1 MVNIIRF
8 LFCALACFFSIT
20 VYASNDP
27 VRDNWD
33 KHLKNQDAYHQR
45 TQRAAAEVIADIKM
59 GAPNSAERTSVKQ
72 LLVRSGVAID
82 GSKVKIG
89 ASVTKQVDTAKVAS
103 TLVDRLKNAKDYAK
117 KVGKAS
123 IPAFVGT
130 AAIHALMEGI
140 DWVMDEGGKVT
151 KKPVNPNP
159 KTENTEGKY
168 TSDYQYYTQENDGT
182 YTYAYTAENACK
194 IHFSYHNAW
203 QNVFTYRFDRMAS
216 SSKCE
221 YTLKWNNNS
230 GSDTKGT
237 ETPSRKANPHKG
249 TTEPERV
256 EVTPKEIEDAIKK
269 ALESNNPALA
279 TAIAEAMKSAY
290 TQDNSEGQPKTTNPL
305 VADAQNDMQ
314 RAVDGALDTPTSTG
328 GTAERPSGYYKITD
342 GDKTIEGYVTPS
354 DTTGQTNT
362 DTESNTVTDPITGN
376 QTTTGTSTGSI
387 QFPAFCDWAGI
398 VCDWIGW
405 TKQEPEEPKDDQ
417 PVLTEVQ
424 IPYAPFSIAS
434 FNAQC
439 PVDMNLS
446 LDLMGQNQN
455 FVLPMSP
462 FCDFFSSIKP
472 FVIALASFFAV
483 RLLGNASF
491 NSGN

>member
-1 MVNIIRF
+1 MVNIIRI

-20 VYASNDP
+20 AYASNDP

-33 KHLKNQDAYHQR
+33 KHLKNQYAYDQR
-45 TQRAAAEVIADIKM
+45 TKRAASELLASVSMTPEKKA
-59 GAPNSAERTSVKQ
+59 NVKQ
-72 LLVRSGVAID
+72 MLERQGLLED

-89 ASVTKQVDTAKVAS
+89 ASVTKPVDTAKVAS
-103 TLVDRLKNAKDYAK
+103 QLASRFANAAKYAKDF
-117 KVGKAS
+117 GKAS
-123 IPAFVGT
+123 IPGFVGSAAFYGLMKGVDYVLDPENNSIVKNPSPDDPDPAMEQCT
-130 AAIHALMEGI
+130 ASNNNCSWSPTLYWDGSWAPYARFASAYAAAKNAQNISGRQGELTYSDGWWRI
-140 DWVMDEGGKVT
+140 NGNVFVGVLSSS
-151 KKPVNPNP
+151 NPNYSP
-159 KTENTEGKY
+159 
-168 TSDYQYYTQENDGT
+168 
-182 YTYAYTAENACK
+182 TATAPTPEA
-194 IHFSYHNAW
+194 HVA
-203 QNVFTYRFDRMAS
+203 
-216 SSKCE
+216 
-221 YTLKWNNNS
+221 
-230 GSDTKGT
+230 
-237 ETPSRKANPHKG
+237 TPS
-249 TTEPERV
+249 
-256 EVTPKEIEDAIKK
+256 EIEEALKR

-279 TAIAEAMKSAY
+279 TAISEAMKSAY
-290 TQDNSEGQPKTTNPL
+290 TQDNSEGQPNTINPL

-354 DTTGQTNT
+354 DTSGQTNT
-362 DTESNTVTDPITGN
+362 DTESTTVTDPITGN

-405 TKQEPEEPKDDQ
+405 TKEEPEEPKYDQ

>member
-1 MVNIIRF
+1 MVNIIRI

-20 VYASNDP
+20 AYASNDP

-33 KHLKNQDAYHQR
+33 NHLKNQYAYDQR
-45 TQRAAAEVIADIKM
+45 TKRAASELLASVSMTPEKKA
-59 GAPNSAERTSVKQ
+59 NVKQ
-72 LLVRSGVAID
+72 MLERQGLLED

-89 ASVTKQVDTAKVAS
+89 ASVTKPVDTAKVAS
-103 TLVDRLKNAKDYAK
+103 TLVDRLKNAKSYAK
-117 KVGKAS
+117 NLGKAS

-130 AAIHALMEGI
+130 AALHALMEGI
-140 DWVMDEGGKVT
+140 DWVMDEGGNVT
-151 KKPVNPNP
+151 KTPVDDGSIQKWHQYAWCSSSSTKIDSTCRSTAEAACRAQGWISYTFVRVEGQSCYGRDNSTGKVLVVTGVKTIKNPNYVAGSTP
-159 KTENTEGKY
+159 ENVTVEPAEL
-168 TSDYQYYTQENDGT
+168 Q
-182 YTYAYTAENACK
+182 TA
-194 IHFSYHNAW
+194 
-203 QNVFTYRFDRMAS
+203 
-216 SSKCE
+216 
-221 YTLKWNNNS
+221 LKN
-230 GSDTKGT
+230 
-237 ETPSRKANPHKG
+237 
-249 TTEPERV
+249 
-256 EVTPKEIEDAIKK
+256 

-290 TQDNSEGQPKTTNPL
+290 TQDNSEGQPKTINPL

-342 GDKTIEGYVTPS
+342 GEKTIEGYVTPS
-354 DTTGQTNT
+354 DISGQTNT

-424 IPYAPFSIAS
+424 IPYSPFSIAS

>member
-1 MVNIIRF
+1 MVNIIRI

-27 VRDNWD
+27 VRENFN
-33 KHLKNQDAYHQR
+33 KHVKNQEAYQMH
-45 TQRAAAEVIADIKM
+45 TQRAAAEVRASISMTPEKIA
-59 GAPNSAERTSVKQ
+59 NVKQ
-72 LLVRSGVAID
+72 MLDKQGLLED

-89 ASVTKQVDTAKVAS
+89 ASVTKPVDTAKVAS
-103 TLVDRLKNAKDYAK
+103 TLVDRLKNAKSYAK
-117 KVGKAS
+117 NLGKAS

-130 AAIHALMEGI
+130 AALHALMEGI
-140 DWVMDEGGKVT
+140 GWVMDEGGDITRVDSNYNPDGSLSETNQYLCYYGSEPRRANTIYQCGLQFIQYSGVVYTDSTIESCSQQGGCRFKIPIGNGQYGFDNYQVMAGT
-151 KKPVNPNP
+151 IPRVDTFPTNDPIPV
-159 KTENTEGKY
+159 
-168 TSDYQYYTQENDGT
+168 SAD
-182 YTYAYTAENACK
+182 
-194 IHFSYHNAW
+194 
-203 QNVFTYRFDRMAS
+203 
-216 SSKCE
+216 
-221 YTLKWNNNS
+221 
-230 GSDTKGT
+230 
-237 ETPSRKANPHKG
+237 
-249 TTEPERV
+249 
-256 EVTPKEIEDAIKK
+256 EIETALKN

-354 DTTGQTNT
+354 DTSGQTNT
-362 DTESNTVTDPITGN
+362 DTESTTVTDSITGN

-405 TKQEPEEPKDDQ
+405 TKEEPEEPKYDQ